1 MFFFFFLSNLLTDL
15 QWNCVRVWFLTHEIL
30 LFCQKLHHK
39 KRSTGES
46 PPGYW
51 DIIISSSSILSKII
65 NLSII
70 STSISIRINISI
82 SISIFPAQLL
92 DSDVKQQNSQ
102 RSVRWDFV
110 FVWFTSQKKTFLNPS
125 VQSWNWKH
133 ATDSDTHLSQ
143 HQSWYHRPQVLRPQP
158 DKILNNVY
166 DSLVKLCRPG
176 IKPLTSVGTK
186 SGSFLVFFF
195 GLWTPPPPPPP
206 RHPTSTLQRAV
217 LKSCYLMYAIQL
229 HQVEQD
235 TSRWTHANS
244 FICLR
249 CEW

>member
-82 SISIFPAQLL
+82 SISIGISIFPAQLL
-92 DSDVKQQNSQ
+92 DSDVKQSAFSQ
-102 RSVRWDFV
+102 MRLCFCLVHIPEKNISEPIRAELKLKTRNWL
-110 FVWFTSQKKTFLNPS
+110 WYTS
-125 VQSWNWKH
+125 
-133 ATDSDTHLSQ
+133 
-143 HQSWYHRPQVLRPQP
+143 
-158 DKILNNVY
+158 I
-166 DSLVKLCRPG
+166 
-176 IKPLTSVGTK
+176 
-186 SGSFLVFFF
+186 
-195 GLWTPPPPPPP
+195 
-206 RHPTSTLQRAV
+206 PTSELVSPSTGAA
-217 LKSCYLMYAIQL
+217 STA
-229 HQVEQD
+229 
-235 TSRWTHANS
+235 W
-244 FICLR
+244 
-249 CEW
+249 